1 MQILGI
7 GTSVV
12 ECLRIGRLL
21 ERHGELFLARVYT
34 DAEVRFCQGRKHVTE
49 HFAERWAAKEAILKA
64 LGTGRRQGLSWNDL
78 EVRITGDGTPRVFAC
93 GRAKERIK
101 ELRVGDILL
110 TMAHCRAYATAT
122 ALALSAAPSG

>member
-1 MQILGI
+1 MPILGV
-7 GTSVV
+7 GTSIV

-34 DAEVRFCQGRKHVTE
+34 AGEVRFCQGRKHVTE

-64 LGTGRRQGLSWNDL
+64 LGASRRQGLSWNDL
-78 EVRITGDGTPRVFAC
+78 EVRVLADGAPRVFAC
-93 GRAKERIK
+93 GRAKERVK
-101 ELRVGDILL
+101 DLGVSDILV

-122 ALALSAAPSG
+122 AVALTPT